1 MHSLTHL
8 MKGRSQ
14 ISAISL
20 RNLAVAHL
28 NRVSASSE
36 ANAPLLQP
44 KLLTEVPAAGNLHPM
59 AQPLPLGAEAKAD
72 SSSERGESGWR
83 YRTL

>member
-1 MHSLTHL
+1 

-44 KLLTEVPAAGNLHPM
+44 KLLEEVPAAGNLHPM
-59 AQPLPLGAEAKAD
+59 A
-72 SSSERGESGWR
+72 
-83 YRTL
+83 